1 MLQISINENRLWDEK
16 KEQFVTIKPTVLKL
30 EHSLISLSKWE
41 SKWKKSFISSDK
53 TSEEMLDYIRCMS
66 ISPVE
71 PEVFY
76 ALTKDDIEK
85 IIAYIDDPMTATT
98 INHRNGQSRKEIV
111 TAEIIYYWMIALN
124 IPIEFQK
131 WHLNKLIT
139 LIEVCNEKNQPPRKM
154 SKNEILNQHRAVNAM
169 RRKQHSV
176 PHT

>member
-16 KEQFVTIKPTVLKL
+16 KEQFVEIKPTVLKL

-41 SKWKKSFISSDK
+41 SKWKKSFISSEK
-53 TSEEMLDYIRCMS
+53 TTDEMLDYIRCMS
-66 ISPVE
+66 ITPVE
-71 PEVFY
+71 PEIFY

-85 IIAYIDDPMTATT
+85 IVAYIDDPMTATT
-98 INHRNGQSRKEIV
+98 ISHKNGSSRREIV

-139 LIEVCNEKNQPPRKM
+139 LIEVCNEKNQPPKKM
-154 SKNEILNQHRAVNAM
+154 SKSEILNQHRAVNAM

-176 PHT
+176 PHV